1 MKSKKKDTKA
11 LGLQWAIRIGALLL
25 ALLMFASMFAS
36 LMY

>member
-1 MKSKKKDTKA
+1 MKSKKKDTRT
-11 LGLQWAIRIGALLL
+11 LVLQWTIRIGALLL